1 MASGDVWQPARR
13 TNVKTHI
20 ETWNKLRVA
29 WDEGMNVA
37 VALMQ
42 PLTTTKMNNARFNCT
57 STVMWVL
64 ALGLT
69 WGSLSEAHAQ
79 YRGYRMG
86 MSIEPNVA
94 WMVSRDF
101 EHVAEG
107 ARAHFGWQFT
117 ADVLFTETYA
127 IGTGVHVFRTGSAI
141 QYWEATSDSTVSRV
155 SRNFNNQYV
164 ELPLT
169 FKLRTKEIGYT
180 TYYGKFGGGLG
191 LNIRRE
197 AEEDRYLAYER
208 VGEDW
213 VELER
218 PATNPELI
226 SGDFASLF
234 RTSLIVGMGL
244 ERTIAGNTAVMV
256 GLTYN
261 TSLFSTHQGQELV
274 QTDQNGQPRLEGE
287 TPATSSLIGHDSIMS
302 LTLGIVF

>member
-1 MASGDVWQPARR
+1 
-13 TNVKTHI
+13 
-20 ETWNKLRVA
+20 
-29 WDEGMNVA
+29 
-37 VALMQ
+37 
-42 PLTTTKMNNARFNCT
+42 
-57 STVMWVL
+57 
-64 ALGLT
+64 
-69 WGSLSEAHAQ
+69 
-79 YRGYRMG
+79 MG

-101 EHVAEG
+101 EHVADG

-127 IGTGVHVFRTGSAI
+127 IGTGIHVFRTGSAI

-169 FKLRTKEIGYT
+169 FKMRTKEIGYT

-197 AEEDRYLAYER
+197 AEEDRYLAYEK
-208 VGEDW
+208 VGEEW
-213 VELER
+213 VELDR
-218 PATNPELI
+218 PAPNPELI
-226 SGDFASLF
+226 SGEFASLF
-234 RTSLIVGMGL
+234 RASLIVGMGF
-244 ERTIAGNTAVMV
+244 ERKIAGNTAVMV

-261 TSLFSTHQGQELV
+261 NSLFSTHQGQKLV
-274 QTDQNGQPRLEGE
+274 QADQNGQPRLEGE
-287 TPATSSLIGHDSIMS
+287 RPATTTMMGHDSFMS